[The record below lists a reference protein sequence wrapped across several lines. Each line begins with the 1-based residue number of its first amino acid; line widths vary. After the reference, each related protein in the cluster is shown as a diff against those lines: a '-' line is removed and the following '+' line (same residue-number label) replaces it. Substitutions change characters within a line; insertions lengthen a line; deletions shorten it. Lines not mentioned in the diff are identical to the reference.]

1 MQLDWWYDVIYILS
15 SSPYFCSVWTQNWHT
30 YNTRLESLKWICWSE
45 HMLIVLQ
52 LLIHHWIYTLMSYCK
67 YLRIISLQ
75 SLQLDYLLYS
85 ICSHISIIRRYI
97 LGSITD
103 CLPFPNSWCKQA
115 ENIFCRNVS
124 LSVISSWLKRIL
136 FLYSTKILYTKNI
149 YDFTHTQ

>member
-30 YNTRLESLKWICWSE
+30 YNTRLESLRWICWSE

-103 CLPFPNSWCKQA
+103 CLVSTISKLLVQTSW
-115 ENIFCRNVS
+115 EYILFHSVS
-124 LSVISSWLKRIL
+124 LVLGWKEFYFYTQQKFCILKISMIL
-136 FLYSTKILYTKNI
+136 
-149 YDFTHTQ
+149 HTQ